1 MTAAAA
7 SLTLAFVST
16 PETPFPE
23 SRVEDLTAQAPS
35 HRRETA
41 HDPDNPPWGV
51 LSALG
56 VWLMSFVF
64 MLVTQMAFIV
74 GYLLYRGV
82 NLAAVAEVATKD
94 PVAIFVAILS
104 LVPAHAFTLGLAW
117 LLVTGVGKRPFLR
130 TLGWDWGR
138 GFNVWR
144 SGGLAVALLLLGA
157 GIIKLTGNPPT
168 ELDRLIESSRATA
181 LATAFLATF
190 TAPFVEE
197 VVYRGVLYSA
207 LRRAAGTAWAVA
219 IVGVVFTA
227 IHVLQYWGSVGVIT
241 TIFLLSFVLTLIRAY
256 TGRLLPCFVVHL
268 VFNAIQSVFI
278 VLSPYVEQ
286 LSPEKTPTP
295 GPAPSALLH
304 VLFQLFTSHL

>member
-1 MTAAAA
+1 LTPQTA
-7 SLTLAFVST
+7 T
-16 PETPFPE
+16 
-23 SRVEDLTAQAPS
+23 PS
-35 HRRETA
+35 HWRETG

-56 VWLMSFVF
+56 VWLMSFIF
-64 MLVTQMAFIV
+64 MLVTQMVFIV

-219 IVGVVFTA
+219 IVVVVFTG
-227 IHVLQYWGSVGVIT
+227 IHVLQYWGSVGVIG
-241 TIFLLSFVLTLIRAY
+241 TILLLSFVLTMIRAY

-278 VLSPYVEQ
+278 VLSPYIEQ

-304 VLFQLFTSHL
+304 TLVQLFMSHV